1 MPTRSVALVPRLAL
15 LAALAVSCAADPPPP
30 APPPTITLPPPP
42 PPSPTPAP
50 VALVSPAPEAPLE
63 LPGVDTRALDVRERG
78 QWLALVREMLSPCPS
93 VAVPVGQCV
102 AEHRAC
108 PACVPAATWLA
119 HAVHEGL
126 APEQLRARYL
136 AHFDPAG
143 VKALPLEGSPVEGA
157 PDAPVTI
164 VEFVDLECPHCRV
177 GAAMAHDVVAAHP
190 GKVRL
195 VYKAFPLKS
204 HPHAEAAARAAFAAD
219 RQGKFWEMAHLL
231 FEGQDHLEARDLEA
245 AARALK
251 LDVARWR
258 ADMASPA
265 AAQRVAADRQLG
277 DDLQLKGTPTF
288 YVDGR
293 ELDEDDTLEDRV
305 RQELGAP

>member
-1 MPTRSVALVPRLAL
+1 MPTRSVALVPLVAS
-15 LAALAVSCAADPPPP
+15 LAVLSASCAAEPPPP
-30 APPPTITLPPPP
+30 APPPTVTLPPAVPP
-42 PPSPTPAP
+42 PPTPAP
-50 VALVSPAPEAPLE
+50 VTLAAPASEPAPE
-63 LPGVDTRALDVRERG
+63 LPGVDTRALDARERA
-78 QWLALVREMLSPCPS
+78 QWATLVREMLSPCPS

-126 APEQLRARYL
+126 APEQLRTRYL

-143 VKALPLEGSPVEGA
+143 VKTLPLEGSPAKGA
-157 PDAPVTI
+157 SDAPVTI
-164 VEFVDLECPHCRV
+164 VEFVDLECPHCRI
-177 GAAMAHDVVAAHP
+177 GAAMANDVVAAHP

-204 HPHAEAAARAAFAAD
+204 HPHAEPAARAAFAAD
-219 RQGKFWEMAHLL
+219 AQGKFWEMAHLL
-231 FEGQDHLEARDLEA
+231 FEGQEHLEARDLEA

-251 LDVARWR
+251 LDLPRWR
-258 ADMASPA
+258 AAMASPA
-265 AAQRVAADRQLG
+265 VAQRVAADRQLG
-277 DDLQLKGTPTF
+277 DDLNLKGTPTF